1 MSFDK
6 CIQNARAE
14 GVIDDAEQ
22 KRIQDLY
29 QGHIEQ
35 NAARM
40 PPIEAEQ
47 AAARATFNQLDF
59 EAKLRKRRK
68 LLQAETYRRV
78 EQDLRTYRNNQGEED
93 IAQAATNLIEGDV
106 LSKTTSVET
115 RKQAIRGL
123 ALSKMNDVLATFR
136 RNMLG
141 SVRNKAKLRNV
152 IREAFGEDTGD
163 IHARELATSWSETA
177 EYLRKRFNAAGGA
190 ISKMANW
197 GFPQYHNMLAIR
209 KAGYDQWRSEILPKL
224 DLDNMIDETTGLPF
238 NEQSI
243 EIALNDVYQ
252 TLISNGAN
260 KLKPSGAPSGKSLAN
275 QKRDHRF
282 LKFKNADAWFEYQQ
296 KFGNENVFDTMIT
309 HIDTMSRDIAFME
322 TLGPN
327 PSATLQYVRGVL
339 RKEAGMNPD
348 KADRINRKLALME
361 TLYSAASDKMN
372 VPVDGRIAQ
381 TFGGL
386 RQVLVS
392 AQLGAASLAAITD
405 FNFVRI
411 AKRMTGLPQT
421 DTIRRYLNLISPLS
435 AAEKGKIAVS
445 QGLIATG
452 WTSVAAAQMRF
463 VGDISGPEITRRI
476 SDFVM
481 RASLLSPHT
490 QANQWAF
497 GMSFTNYVSQNRSK
511 PWAALPD
518 DLKKTFENYGF
529 NEDRWDIIRSTRPME
544 YEGETFLTA
553 PDIESRTDIQQKL
566 AFDLSTRYLEMIN
579 AETNFAVPTA
589 SLRGRVLLTGDSRP
603 GTLGGELGRSFA
615 MYKNFGV
622 TLVNTHLARGMSQ
635 PGLAGKGRYMAD
647 LIITTTMMGALAMQL
662 KEMAKGRDPRPM
674 DSPEFWGA
682 AFLQGGGLGIYGD
695 FLFSDTS
702 RYGSGLEATIAGPVV
717 GLAND
722 IKDLTV
728 GNIQQAARGEDTKIA
743 SETISF
749 AARYTPG
756 SSIFYIRAALERLVV
771 DRLDMLA
778 NPNSIKDMQQLE
790 RKYMREYGQQYWW
803 RPGQMTPDRAPDIG
817 AAAGD
822 LAQ

>member
-1 MSFDK
+1 MSFKECFD
-6 CIQNARAE
+6 NARNE
-14 GVIDDAEQ
+14 GVIDDAEHQ
-22 KRIQDLY
+22 RIKDLY
-29 QGHIEQ
+29 EGHIER

-40 PPIEAEQ
+40 PPGEAER
-47 AAARATFNQLDF
+47 AAARATFDQLEF

-68 LLQAETYRRV
+68 LLQVQTYKRV
-78 EQDLRTYRNNQGEED
+78 EQDLRSYRNAQGEED
-93 IAQAATNLIEGDV
+93 IAQAATTLIEGDV

-136 RNMLG
+136 RNLLG

-152 IREAFGEDTGD
+152 IREAFGEETGD
-163 IHARELATSWSETA
+163 IHARDLAKAWGESS

-190 ISKMANW
+190 ISKMQNW

-209 KAGYDQWRSEILPKL
+209 KAGYEQWRSEILPKL

-243 EIALNDVYQ
+243 EIALNDTYQ

-260 KLKPSGAPSGKSLAN
+260 KLKPSGAVTGKSLAN

-327 PSATLQYVRGVL
+327 PNATMQYVKGVL

-348 KADRINRKLALME
+348 KADRINRKMALME
-361 TLYSAASDKMN
+361 SLYSAASDKMN

-386 RQVLVS
+386 RQILVS

-411 AKRMTGLPQT
+411 AKSMSGLPQT
-421 DTIRRYLNLISPLS
+421 DTLRRYLEMINPLS
-435 AAEKGKIAVS
+435 ASEKGKIAVS
-445 QGLIATG
+445 QGLIAQG
-452 WTSVAAAQMRF
+452 WTAVAAAQMRF
-463 VGDISGPEITRRI
+463 VGDVSGPEITRRV

-497 GMSFTNYVSQNRSK
+497 GMSFTSYVAQNRSK
-511 PWAALPD
+511 PWAGLPD
-518 DLKKTFENYGF
+518 DLRKTFENYGF
-529 NEDRWDIIRSTRPME
+529 NQDRWDIIRSTKPME
-544 YEGETFLTA
+544 YEGESFLTA
-553 PDIESRTDIQQKL
+553 PDIESRTDIQPKL
-566 AFDLSTRYLEMIN
+566 AMDLSTRYLEMIN
-579 AETNFAVPTA
+579 SETNFAVPTA

-603 GTLGGELGRSFA
+603 GTLGGEIGRSFA

-622 TLVNTHLARGMSQ
+622 TLVNTHISRAMTQPGMS
-635 PGLAGKGRYMAD
+635 GKGKYMAD
-647 LIITTTMMGALAMQL
+647 LIITTTLMGAFAMQL

-702 RYGSGLEATIAGPVV
+702 RYGGGLEATIAGPVV

-722 IKDLTV
+722 VKNLTI
-728 GNIQQAARGEDTKIA
+728 GNLQQAARGEDTNAATEAIA
-743 SETISF
+743 F

-756 SSIFYIRAALERLVV
+756 SSIFYIRAALERMVV
-771 DRLDMLA
+771 DRLEMMAD
-778 NPNSIKDMQQLE
+778 PQSIKDMQQLE
-790 RKYMREYGQQYWW
+790 RKYMRDYGQQYWW
-803 RPGQMTPDRAPDIG
+803 RPGQLTPDRGPDIG

-822 LAQ
+822 LAR

>member
-1 MSFDK
+1 MSFAE
-6 CIQNARAE
+6 CIANARNE

-22 KRIQDLY
+22 QRIKDLY
-29 QGHIEQ
+29 EGHVER
-35 NAARM
+35 NASRM
-40 PPIEAEQ
+40 PPGEAES
-47 AAARATFNQLDF
+47 AAARATFDQLEF

-68 LLQAETYRRV
+68 LLQVQTYKRV
-78 EQDLRTYRNNQGEED
+78 DQELRGYRNAQGEED
-93 IAQAATNLIEGDV
+93 IAQAATTLIEGDV

-123 ALSKMNDVLATFR
+123 ALSRMNDVLATFR
-136 RNMLG
+136 RNLLG

-152 IREAFGEDTGD
+152 IKEAFGEDSGD
-163 IHARELATSWSETA
+163 IHARDLAKAWNDTS
-177 EYLRKRFNAAGGA
+177 EYLRQRFNAAGGA
-190 ISKMANW
+190 ISKMKNW

-296 KFGNENVFDTMIT
+296 KFGNENVFDTMIS

-327 PSATLQYVRGVL
+327 PNATMQYVKGVL

-348 KADRINRKLALME
+348 KADRINRKMALME
-361 TLYSAASDKMN
+361 TLFSAASDKMN

-386 RQVLVS
+386 RQILVS

-411 AKRMTGLPQT
+411 AKKMTGLPQT
-421 DTIRRYLNLISPLS
+421 DTLRRYLEMINPLS
-435 AAEKGKIAVS
+435 ASEKGKIAVS
-445 QGLIATG
+445 QGLIAQG
-452 WTSVAAAQMRF
+452 WTAVAAAQMRF
-463 VGDISGPEITRRI
+463 VGDVSGPEITRRI

-497 GMSFTNYVSQNRSK
+497 GMSFTSYVAQNRNK
-511 PWAALPD
+511 AWQALPD
-518 DLKKTFENYGF
+518 DLRKTFENYGF
-529 NEDRWDIIRSTRPME
+529 NQDRWDIIRATRPME

-553 PDIESRTDIQQKL
+553 PDIESRTDIQPKL
-566 AFDLSTRYLEMIN
+566 AMDLSTRYLEMIN

-603 GTLGGELGRSFA
+603 GTLGGEIGRSFA

-622 TLVNTHLARGMSQ
+622 TLVNTHIARAMAQ
-635 PGLAGKGRYMAD
+635 PGRAAKGTYMAD
-647 LIITTTMMGALAMQL
+647 LIISTTMMGALAMQL

-695 FLFSDTS
+695 FLFSDTT
-702 RYGSGLEATIAGPVV
+702 RYGGGLEATIAGPVV

-722 IKDLTV
+722 IKNLTI
-728 GNIQQAARGEDTKIA
+728 GNIQQAARGEDTNAATEAIA
-743 SETISF
+743 F

-756 SSIFYIRAALERLVV
+756 SSIFYIRAALERMVV
-771 DRLDMLA
+771 DRLEMMID
-778 NPNSIKDMQQLE
+778 PQSIKDMQQLE
-790 RKYMREYGQQYWW
+790 RKYMRDYGQQYWW
-803 RPGQMTPDRAPDIG
+803 RPGQLTPERGPDIG

-822 LAQ
+822 LAR

>member
-1 MSFDK
+1 MSFNECFD
-6 CIQNARAE
+6 NARKE
-14 GVIDDAEQ
+14 GVIDDAEHQ
-22 KRIQDLY
+22 RIKDLY
-29 QGHIEQ
+29 EGHIEQ

-40 PPIEAEQ
+40 PPGEAER
-47 AAARATFNQLDF
+47 AAARATFDQLEF

-68 LLQAETYRRV
+68 LLQVETYKRV
-78 EQDLRTYRNNQGEED
+78 EKDLRSYRNAQGEED
-93 IAQAATNLIEGDV
+93 IAQAATTLIEGDV

-136 RNMLG
+136 RNLLG

-163 IHARELATSWSETA
+163 IHARDLAKAWNEAS

-190 ISKMANW
+190 ISKMQNW

-209 KAGYDQWRSEILPKL
+209 KAGYEQWRSEILPRL

-260 KLKPSGAPSGKSLAN
+260 KLKPSGAMSGKSLAN

-296 KFGNENVFDTMIT
+296 KFGNDNVFDTMIT

-327 PSATLQYVRGVL
+327 PNATMQYVKGVL
-339 RKEAGMNPD
+339 RKEAGMNPE
-348 KADRINRKLALME
+348 KADRINRKMALME
-361 TLYSAASDKMN
+361 SLYSASSDKMN

-386 RQVLVS
+386 RQILVS

-411 AKRMTGLPQT
+411 AKKMTGLPQT
-421 DTIRRYLNLISPLS
+421 DTLRRYLEMINPLTAS
-435 AAEKGKIAVS
+435 EKGKIAVS
-445 QGLIATG
+445 QGLIAQG
-452 WTSVAAAQMRF
+452 WTAVAAAQMRF
-463 VGDISGPEITRRI
+463 VGDVSGPEITRRV

-497 GMSFTNYVSQNRSK
+497 GMSFTSYVAQNRSK
-511 PWAALPD
+511 AWAALPD
-518 DLKKTFENYGF
+518 DLRKTFENYGF
-529 NEDRWDIIRSTRPME
+529 NQDRWDIIRSTRPME
-544 YEGETFLTA
+544 YEGESFLTA
-553 PDIESRTDIQQKL
+553 PDIESRTDIQPKL
-566 AFDLSTRYLEMIN
+566 AMDLSTRYLEMIN

-603 GTLGGELGRSFA
+603 GTLGGEIGRSFA

-622 TLVNTHLARGMSQ
+622 TLVNTHIARAMTQPGMS
-635 PGLAGKGRYMAD
+635 GKGKYMAD
-647 LIITTTMMGALAMQL
+647 LIITTTLMGALAMQL

-695 FLFSDTS
+695 FLFSDTT
-702 RYGSGLEATIAGPVV
+702 RYGGGLEATIAGPVV

-722 IKDLTV
+722 IKNLTI
-728 GNIQQAARGEDTKIA
+728 GNIQQAARGEDTNAATEAIA
-743 SETISF
+743 F

-756 SSIFYIRAALERLVV
+756 SSIFYIRAALERMVV
-771 DRLDMLA
+771 DRLEMLA
-778 NPNSIKDMQQLE
+778 DPQSIKDMQQLE
-790 RKYMREYGQQYWW
+790 RRYMRDYGQQYWW
-803 RPGQMTPDRAPDIG
+803 RPGQMMPQRGPDIG

-822 LAQ
+822 LAR

>member
-1 MSFDK
+1 MSFNECFD
-6 CIQNARAE
+6 NARRE
-14 GVIDDAEQ
+14 GVIDDAEHQ
-22 KRIQDLY
+22 RIKDLY
-29 QGHIEQ
+29 EGHIEQ

-40 PPIEAEQ
+40 PPGEAER
-47 AAARATFNQLDF
+47 AAARATFDQLEF

-68 LLQAETYRRV
+68 LLQVETYKRV
-78 EQDLRTYRNNQGEED
+78 DKDLRSYRNAQGEED
-93 IAQAATNLIEGDV
+93 IAQAATTLIEGDV

-115 RKQAIRGL
+115 RKKAIRGL
-123 ALSKMNDVLATFR
+123 AMSKMNDVLATFR
-136 RNMLG
+136 RNLLG

-152 IREAFGEDTGD
+152 IREAFGEETGD
-163 IHARELATSWSETA
+163 VHARDLAKAWNEAS

-190 ISKMANW
+190 ISKMQNW

-209 KAGYDQWRSEILPKL
+209 KAGYEQWRSEILPRL

-260 KLKPSGAPSGKSLAN
+260 KLKPSGAMSGKSLAN

-296 KFGNENVFDTMIT
+296 KFGNDNVFDTMIT

-327 PSATLQYVRGVL
+327 PNATMQYVKGVL
-339 RKEAGMNPD
+339 RKEAGMNPE
-348 KADRINRKLALME
+348 KADRINRKMALME
-361 TLYSAASDKMN
+361 SLYSASSDKMN

-386 RQVLVS
+386 RQILVS

-411 AKRMTGLPQT
+411 AKKMTGLPQT
-421 DTIRRYLNLISPLS
+421 DTLRRYLEMINPLTAS
-435 AAEKGKIAVS
+435 EKGKIAVS
-445 QGLIATG
+445 QGLIAQG
-452 WTSVAAAQMRF
+452 WTAVAAAQMRF
-463 VGDISGPEITRRI
+463 VGDVSGPEITRRV

-497 GMSFTNYVSQNRSK
+497 GMSFTSYVAQNRSK
-511 PWAALPD
+511 AWAALPD
-518 DLKKTFENYGF
+518 DLRKTFENYGF
-529 NEDRWDIIRSTRPME
+529 NQDRWDIIRSTRPME
-544 YEGETFLTA
+544 YEGESFLTA
-553 PDIESRTDIQQKL
+553 PDIESRTDIQPKL
-566 AFDLSTRYLEMIN
+566 AMDLSTRYLEMIN

-603 GTLGGELGRSFA
+603 GTLGGEIGRSFA

-622 TLVNTHLARGMSQ
+622 TLVNTHIARAMTQPGMS
-635 PGLAGKGRYMAD
+635 GKGKYMAD
-647 LIITTTMMGALAMQL
+647 LIITTTLMGALAMQL

-695 FLFSDTS
+695 FLFSDTT
-702 RYGSGLEATIAGPVV
+702 RYGGGLEATIAGPVV

-722 IKDLTV
+722 IKNLTV
-728 GNIQQAARGEDTKIA
+728 GNIQQAARGEDTNAATEAIA
-743 SETISF
+743 F

-756 SSIFYIRAALERLVV
+756 SSIFYIRAALERMVV
-771 DRLDMLA
+771 DRLEMLA
-778 NPNSIKDMQQLE
+778 DPQSIKDMQQLE
-790 RKYMREYGQQYWW
+790 RRYMRDYGQQYWW
-803 RPGQMTPDRAPDIG
+803 RPGQMMPERGPDIG

-822 LAQ
+822 LAR